1 MIHLEMLP
9 HLLGEAETET
19 LRELAL
25 ASAATGEG
33 WCHVNVTST
42 SHKRRTRPRGGRRC
56 RPPARRR
63 RPSPLTPITPSL
75 AHPLTPYSPSFPSPP
90 PQVAA
95 FLEALERMGVHVGA
109 VNSAEEA
116 ALTVDASDVPSFRF
130 FRDLQHLEEA
140 VKRREINEALWR

>member
-1 MIHLEMLP
+1 MIGVS
-9 HLLGEAETET
+9 LL
-19 LRELAL
+19 L
-25 ASAATGEG
+25 
-33 WCHVNVTST
+33 TSN
-42 SHKRRTRPRGGRRC
+42 
-56 RPPARRR
+56 
-63 RPSPLTPITPSL
+63 PSRSL
-75 AHPLTPYSPSFPSPP
+75 

-116 ALTVDASDVPSFRF
+116 ALTVDASDVPTFRF